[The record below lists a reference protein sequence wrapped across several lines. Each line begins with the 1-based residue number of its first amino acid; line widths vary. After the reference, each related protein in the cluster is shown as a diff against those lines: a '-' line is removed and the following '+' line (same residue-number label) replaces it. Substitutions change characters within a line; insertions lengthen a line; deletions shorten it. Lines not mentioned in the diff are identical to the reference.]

1 MITKYVDFTAVY
13 LYLGLLNSKAHIT
26 ARKDI
31 YHMQS
36 QLAFSDVVNVR
47 FRDLDAQGH
56 LYFANYLVY
65 GDEVLGAYME
75 ELGLNIMDPLIAPC
89 LIFTV
94 NIHCDYLN
102 EIGGNS
108 VVRVAAGYSRLGTS
122 SADAVFEL
130 YNNADGVLLAKGGV
144 TQVFVDP
151 TTRKS
156 IPIPSFY
163 KANILERQPQLAA
176 AI

>member
-1 MITKYVDFTAVY
+1 
-13 LYLGLLNSKAHIT
+13 
-26 ARKDI
+26 
-31 YHMQS
+31 MQS
-36 QLAFSDVVNVR
+36 QLPFSDNVKVR

-75 ELGLNIMDPLIAPC
+75 ELGLDIMDPLVAPC

-94 NIHCDYLN
+94 NIHCDYIN

-108 VVRVAAGYSRLGTS
+108 EVRVAAGYSRLGTS

-130 YNNADGVLLAKGGV
+130 YNNADGALLAKGGL

-151 TTRKS
+151 ETRKS
-156 IPIPSFY
+156 IPIPAFY
-163 KANILERQPQLAA
+163 KENIVQRQPNLAA
-176 AI
+176 

>member
-1 MITKYVDFTAVY
+1 MT
-13 LYLGLLNSKAHIT
+13 
-26 ARKDI
+26 
-31 YHMQS
+31 S
-36 QLAFSDVVNVR
+36 QLPFSEIVKVR

-65 GDEVLGAYME
+65 GDEILGSYME

-94 NIHCDYLN
+94 NIHCDYVN
-102 EIGGNS
+102 EIGGDSS
-108 VVRVAAGYSRLGTS
+108 VKVAVGYSRLGTS

-130 YNNADGVLLAKGGV
+130 YNSADGTLLAKGGL

-151 TTRKS
+151 KTRKS
-156 IPIPSFY
+156 IPIPAFY
-163 KANILERQPQLAA
+163 KNNILERQPQLAN
-176 AI
+176 

>member
-1 MITKYVDFTAVY
+1 MT
-13 LYLGLLNSKAHIT
+13 
-26 ARKDI
+26 
-31 YHMQS
+31 S
-36 QLAFSDVVNVR
+36 QLPFSETVKVR

-65 GDEVLGAYME
+65 GDEILGSYME

-94 NIHCDYLN
+94 NIHCDYVN
-102 EIGGNS
+102 EIGGDSN
-108 VVRVAAGYSRLGTS
+108 VKVAVGYSRLGTS

-130 YNNADGVLLAKGGV
+130 YNSADGTLLAKGGL

-151 TTRKS
+151 QTRKS
-156 IPIPSFY
+156 TPIPAFY
-163 KANILERQPQLAA
+163 KNNILERQPQLAN
-176 AI
+176 

>member
-1 MITKYVDFTAVY
+1 MT
-13 LYLGLLNSKAHIT
+13 
-26 ARKDI
+26 
-31 YHMQS
+31 S
-36 QLAFSDVVNVR
+36 QLPFSEVVKVR

-75 ELGLNIMDPLIAPC
+75 ALGLNIMDPLVAPC

-108 VVRVAAGYSRLGTS
+108 QVRVAVGYSRLGRS

-130 YNNADGVLLAKGGV
+130 YHNDDGTFLATGGL

-151 TTRKS
+151 KTRKS
-156 IPIPSFY
+156 IPIPAFY
-163 KANILERQPQLAA
+163 RANILKLQPDLDS
-176 AI
+176 

>member
-1 MITKYVDFTAVY
+1 MT
-13 LYLGLLNSKAHIT
+13 
-26 ARKDI
+26 
-31 YHMQS
+31 S
-36 QLAFSDVVNVR
+36 QLPFSEIVKVR

-75 ELGLNIMDPLIAPC
+75 ALGLNLMDPLNAPC

-102 EIGGNS
+102 EIGGS
-108 VVRVAAGYSRLGTS
+108 SDIAVYAGYSRLGTS

-130 YNNADGVLLAKGGV
+130 YNNADGVLLAKGGL
-144 TQVFVDP
+144 TQVFVD
-151 TTRKS
+151 TKTRKS
-156 IPIPSFY
+156 MAIPPWFRSGI
-163 KANILERQPQLAA
+163 EQRQPQLVGK
-176 AI
+176 

>member
-1 MITKYVDFTAVY
+1 
-13 LYLGLLNSKAHIT
+13 
-26 ARKDI
+26 
-31 YHMQS
+31 MQS
-36 QLAFSDVVNVR
+36 QLPFSDVVNVR

-75 ELGLNIMDPLIAPC
+75 ALGLNIMDPLIAPC
-89 LIFTV
+89 LVFTV
-94 NIHCDYLN
+94 NIHCDYIN

-108 VVRVAAGYSRLGTS
+108 AVRVAAGYSRLGNS

-130 YNNADGVLLAKGGV
+130 YNNADGVLLAKGGI
-144 TQVFVDP
+144 TQVFVEP
-151 TTRKS
+151 KTRKS

-163 KANILERQPQLAA
+163 KDNILERQPELGATT
-176 AI
+176 

>member
-1 MITKYVDFTAVY
+1 MT
-13 LYLGLLNSKAHIT
+13 
-26 ARKDI
+26 
-31 YHMQS
+31 
-36 QLAFSDVVNVR
+36 QLIESALPYSEIVKVR

-65 GDEVLGAYME
+65 GDEVLGGYME
-75 ELGLNIMDPLIAPC
+75 DLGLNIMDPQQAPC

-94 NIHCDYLN
+94 NIQCDYIK

-108 VVRVAAGYSRLGTS
+108 EIKVYTGYSRIGTT

-130 YNNADGVLLAKGGV
+130 YNNANGDILAKGGL

-151 TTRKS
+151 KTRKS
-156 IPIPSFY
+156 MPIPAFY
-163 KANILERQPQLAA
+163 KTAILKQQP
-176 AI
+176 AINH

>member
-1 MITKYVDFTAVY
+1 MT
-13 LYLGLLNSKAHIT
+13 
-26 ARKDI
+26 
-31 YHMQS
+31 S
-36 QLAFSDVVNVR
+36 QLPFSETVKVR

-65 GDEVLGAYME
+65 GDEILGSYME

-94 NIHCDYLN
+94 NIHCDYVN
-102 EIGGNS
+102 EIGGDSN
-108 VVRVAAGYSRLGTS
+108 VKVAVGYSRLGTS

-130 YNNADGVLLAKGGV
+130 YNSADGTLLAKGGL

-151 TTRKS
+151 KTRKS
-156 IPIPSFY
+156 IPIPAFY
-163 KANILERQPQLAA
+163 KTNILERQPQLAN
-176 AI
+176 

>member
-1 MITKYVDFTAVY
+1 M
-13 LYLGLLNSKAHIT
+13 H
-26 ARKDI
+26 
-31 YHMQS
+31 S
-36 QLAFSDVVNVR
+36 QLPFSDSVTVR

-75 ELGLNIMDPLIAPC
+75 ALGLDIMDPLVAPC

-108 VVRVAAGYSRLGTS
+108 EVRVAVGYSRLGKS

-130 YNNADGVLLAKGGV
+130 YNSADGTLLAKGGV

-151 TTRKS
+151 KTRKS
-156 IPIPSFY
+156 IPIPTFY
-163 KANILERQPQLAA
+163 RANVLQRQPLLAA
-176 AI
+176 E